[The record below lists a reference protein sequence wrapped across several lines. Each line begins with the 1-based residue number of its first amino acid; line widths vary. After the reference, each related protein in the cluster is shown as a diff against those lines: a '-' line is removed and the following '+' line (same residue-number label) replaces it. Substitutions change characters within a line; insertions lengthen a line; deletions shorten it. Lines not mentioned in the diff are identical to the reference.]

1 MPEID
6 LEPRRHSSSYE
17 LKPMSRWWLV
27 FLAAMAGL
35 FIYANGIDRPISYL
49 LVFLGVLLGF
59 AAVLVFP
66 RYWLSRRT
74 D

>member
-1 MPEID
+1 
-6 LEPRRHSSSYE
+6 
-17 LKPMSRWWLV
+17 MSRWWLV